1 VTQKII
7 NFGGKLS
14 FILSFLFLSEDR
26 VTFGVSL
33 LSHVFVGLFLFR
45 IRRHE
50 NLLTTKYVSSTVSKE
65 HERAHYVWVTYPLNK
80 SLLSC
85 PKTPNFDQVQS
96 T

>member
-1 VTQKII
+1 MTQKTI

-26 VTFGVSL
+26 VTFGLTL
-33 LSHVFVGLFLFR
+33 LSHVFVGLYLFR

-65 HERAHYVWVTYPLNK
+65 REKAHYVWVTYPLNK

-85 PKTPNFDQVQS
+85 PKTPNFDHVQI